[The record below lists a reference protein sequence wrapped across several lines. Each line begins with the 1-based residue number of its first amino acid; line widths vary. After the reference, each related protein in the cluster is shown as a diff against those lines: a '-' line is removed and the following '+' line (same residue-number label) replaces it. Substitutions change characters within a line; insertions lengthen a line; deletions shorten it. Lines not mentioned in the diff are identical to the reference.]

1 MFVFPADIK
10 KSIKSNYQREYNFIF
25 IIVGLSTIIGIILTI
40 LSSFLLLNYLVSI
53 DARNLFINSLNSN
66 FSTIFIPIALFLF
79 FPIMLMN
86 MQPIKYYLSLEKTN
100 TNNKLMIL
108 GIIEIVYIPLVILTL
123 FFQET
128 NLKVILINLP
138 IVGAYIY
145 LLYELKKS
153 IKIDIINY
161 LFFTGTTYL
170 LVPFFIIIYNG
181 GFSTITDIRFI
192 SLYLYFM
199 LTGLGLSY
207 IFIKTINETKKP
219 NCLFYIIISIVI
231 LFLISLNPLLNINFS
246 ENSLTILGIRE
257 NTQKNYMIHED
268 FFYKNNNKLHMD
280 KTKITLEKGDKVTY
294 YMICG
299 KKLFENT
306 ETFVLEIENNKYQ
319 IPNKYINNIQNYE
332 NKNSQ
337 PNNASKCNS

>member
-192 SLYLYFM
+192 SLYLCFM

-219 NCLFYIIISIVI
+219 N
-231 LFLISLNPLLNINFS
+231 
-246 ENSLTILGIRE
+246 
-257 NTQKNYMIHED
+257 
-268 FFYKNNNKLHMD
+268 
-280 KTKITLEKGDKVTY
+280 
-294 YMICG
+294 
-299 KKLFENT
+299 
-306 ETFVLEIENNKYQ
+306 
-319 IPNKYINNIQNYE
+319 
-332 NKNSQ
+332 
-337 PNNASKCNS
+337 